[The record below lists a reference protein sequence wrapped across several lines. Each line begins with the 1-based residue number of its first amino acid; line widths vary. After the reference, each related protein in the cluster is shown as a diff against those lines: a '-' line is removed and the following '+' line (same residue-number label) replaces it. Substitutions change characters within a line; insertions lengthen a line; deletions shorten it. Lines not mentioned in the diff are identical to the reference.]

1 MIIDGQIKVK
11 SGPNLQAFDAT
22 GTPSDDGSK
31 VEVVVVVV
39 ATG

>member
-1 MIIDGQIKVK
+1 MIIDDQIKVK
-11 SGPNLQAFDAT
+11 NGSNLQAFDTT

-31 VEVVVVVV
+31 VEVDVVVV